1 MTDEAPFLA
10 AAPHW
15 RFAPCR
21 RAGSGSYTASGYI
34 FDDEGNPIEGV
45 ELVLSGGSSGPI
57 TTDAQGYW
65 ETEAKGTVTIIPRK
79 EGYAFQPKEA
89 AVTKQEPQAIFTGVT
104 GKIIGRVSIAGE
116 PPGREVVV
124 TVEYGESG
132 TEEILTDEN
141 GEFKIPLDKYPGEE
155 VWISTYVPDSFTSE
169 EQEEYDLL
177 RWVYIYVPLEPAFLP
192 DLDLYSYGL
201 RLKKPTDEK
210 RFRVSRTKWRSA
222 PMTERW
228 ITFCTTS
235 ISTPS
240 TTPILVALMTSPEQP
255 FLFDG
260 ELSEG
265 TAEQDLDWYLG
276 AEFQQDGYYLFAY
289 AGWVTVFYRP

>member
-1 MTDEAPFLA
+1 MKRAFWLLLLIGALLLA
-10 AAPHW
+10 G
-15 RFAPCR
+15 C
-21 RAGSGSYTASGYI
+21 AGSGSYTASGYI

-45 ELVLSGGSSGPI
+45 ELVLSGGSSDTI
-57 TTDAQGYW
+57 TADAQGYW

-201 RLKKPTDEK
+201 GLQKPTDGEEISGFPYEVEISPYD
-210 RFRVSRTKWRSA
+210 REVDNLLYYLYFY
-222 PMTERW
+222 
-228 ITFCTTS
+228 TFDDTYLGSTDDFTGTTFS
-235 ISTPS
+235 
-240 TTPILVALMTSPEQP
+240 
-255 FLFDG
+255 FDG